1 MLRFP
6 IKIVAD
12 VIDVMNEAHES
23 IIGIGIDQGIANCGF
38 SVIELTEN
46 NEPIVLK
53 SGIIETP
60 SSITLPERMTL
71 LYSLLAEL
79 VTTYQP
85 IIIGCERLF
94 FNPPRKSAQG
104 DGKKGRNKSAS
115 IITTN
120 MATGI
125 IHLIAGQKQVL
136 LQDFVPG
143 TVKKYVAGSGRA
155 NKEDVI
161 AAVIHLLGR
170 EDVKEH
176 EADAT
181 AIGITAVRH
190 YRNTKGVV
198 PLKKKRKP
206 KKKGVNAS

>member
-1 MLRFP
+1 MFH

-12 VIDVMNEAHES
+12 VIDVMNKAEES

-38 SVIELTEN
+38 SVVELTADD
-46 NEPIVLK
+46 EPIVLK

-60 SSITLPERMTL
+60 SSITLPERLTL
-71 LYSLLAEL
+71 LYSLLSEL
-79 VTTYQP
+79 VTNYQP
-85 IIIGCERLF
+85 MIIGCERLF
-94 FNPPRKSAQG
+94 FNPPRRNAQG

-155 NKEDVI
+155 NKEEVI
-161 AAVIHLLGR
+161 AAVMHLLGR
-170 EDVKEH
+170 ADVKEH

-190 YRNTKGVV
+190 YRVTKGVA
-198 PLKKKRKP
+198 PLKKKKRKP
-206 KKKGVNAS
+206 TKKGVNAS